1 MTRLSAR
8 AAALQTTIDLYPD
21 LFATSAGT
29 INLGPGDPQFG
40 LPEAGRLGVVRAL
53 EAGHTSYT
61 AANGLAELRQ
71 AIAKSLADQHGRH
84 YDRDC
89 ITVTNGSKQ
98 ALANSIL
105 ATVEPGDE
113 VVLIAPYYSVYRQM
127 VLLAGGIPV
136 VVGSDPASGF
146 ALPVAEISRAL
157 SPRTRWILLNSP
169 CNPTGRVTTADELR
183 ALWSCIAA
191 HPDVG
196 VLSDQ
201 VYELLTFDGRIAPC
215 MASIC
220 PEAAERTVLISGYS
234 KSFNMTGLRIG
245 YAATNA
251 TLARA
256 LTRLQFVT
264 TSCASSLGQYAA
276 LAILAGDA
284 SDYLARSRRMLKAL
298 TDRTAAAVTAGS
310 SLRPLAPHAGLYLFA
325 DCGDYLGAADTAGRP
340 VTTDLDLVRY
350 LSDVAQVLVMPGTLF
365 GTPGWLRI
373 TCAVDERTLD
383 EGVARIL
390 GALGRL
396 TPPSSVTSSSVTSSS
411 VISSSVT
418 SSGAT

>member
-1 MTRLSAR
+1 MTRLSMR
-8 AAALQTTIDLYPD
+8 AAALRTTIDLYPD
-21 LFATSAGT
+21 LFATSADT

-40 LPEAGRLGVVRAL
+40 LPEPGRLGVLRAL
-53 EAGHTSYT
+53 EAGHTGYT
-61 AANGLAELRQ
+61 AVNGLAELRQ
-71 AIAKSLADQHGRH
+71 AIAKSLAEQHGCQ

-105 ATVEPGDE
+105 ATVESGDE

-127 VLLAGGIPV
+127 VLLAGGVPV
-136 VVGSDPASGF
+136 VVAGDPASGF

-169 CNPTGRVTTADELR
+169 CNPTGRVITAEELR

-201 VYELLTFDGRIAPC
+201 VYELLTFDGGIAPC

-251 TLARA
+251 ELAKA

-276 LAILAGDA
+276 LAILESDA
-284 SDYLARSRRMLKAL
+284 SDYLAHSRRMLKAL
-298 TDRTAAAVTAGS
+298 VDRTAAAVTAGS
-310 SLRPLAPHAGLYLFA
+310 SLRPLQPQAGLYLFA
-325 DCGDYLGAADTAGRP
+325 DCSDYLGATDADGRQ
-340 VTTDLDLVRY
+340 VATDLDLVRY

-373 TCAVDERTLD
+373 TCAVDERTLG

-390 GALGRL
+390 AGLNQLSPATRAKASRA
-396 TPPSSVTSSSVTSSS
+396 TA
-411 VISSSVT
+411 
-418 SSGAT
+418 SGTT

>member
-8 AAALQTTIDLYPD
+8 AAALRTTIDLYPD
-21 LFATSAGT
+21 LFAASADT

-40 LPEAGRLGVVRAL
+40 LPEPGRLGIARAL
-53 EAGHTSYT
+53 EAGNTGYT
-61 AANGLAELRQ
+61 AVNGLAELRQ
-71 AIAKSLADQHGRH
+71 AIAKSLAEEHRCH

-113 VVLIAPYYSVYRQM
+113 VVLIAPYYSVYYQM

-136 VVGSDPASGF
+136 VVRCDPASGF
-146 ALPVAEISRAL
+146 ALPVAGISQAL
-157 SPRTRWILLNSP
+157 SPHTRWILLNSP
-169 CNPTGRVTTADELR
+169 CNPTGRVITADELR

-191 HPDVG
+191 YPDVG

-251 TLARA
+251 KLARA
-256 LTRLQFVT
+256 LARLQFVT

-276 LAILAGDA
+276 LAILEGKS
-284 SDYLARSRRMLKAL
+284 SDYLAHSRQMLKAMV
-298 TDRTAAAVTAGS
+298 DRTAAAVTASS
-310 SLRPLAPHAGLYLFA
+310 SLRPYPPQAGLYLFA
-325 DCGDYLGAADTAGRP
+325 DCGDYLGAVDAAGRQ
-340 VTTDLDLVRY
+340 VTTDLELVRY
-350 LSDVAQVLVMPGTLF
+350 LSDVARVLVMPGTIF

-383 EGVARIL
+383 QGVARIL
-390 GALGRL
+390 GALNQL
-396 TPPSSVTSSSVTSSS
+396 TPASR
-411 VISSSVT
+411 
-418 SSGAT
+418 AT